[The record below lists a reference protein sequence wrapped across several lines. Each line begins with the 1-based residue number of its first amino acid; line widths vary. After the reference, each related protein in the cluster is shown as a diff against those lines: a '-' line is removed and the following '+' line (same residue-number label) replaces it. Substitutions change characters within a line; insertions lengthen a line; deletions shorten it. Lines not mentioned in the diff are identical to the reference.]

1 MRAVGSRTEDQVLAA
16 TKITQSIATGLLEV
30 IESLRGSPD
39 SDNFKEPVR
48 WKELGLDEYPLMIKR
63 PRDLGTVEARLLLTV
78 KSKKLKKHP
87 QAGRAKEC
95 GRYGSVLE
103 FFNDIEQIWQN
114 CLTCGAAFN
123 DVSSDIAHSAMRMR
137 ATSRTRKDTWIHKMV
152 PELVKDGSSPATAA
166 TPSTSSEKESETLG
180 NGNKSSGA
188 KRKSGEKSKA
198 KKDGTEDKRKRKSR
212 TALEK
217 SKAGKDHSNHL
228 FIEGNNNDGVGGGGG
243 RNKKRKMKV
252 LTGAEGTAAD
262 GELTEAGK
270 DVFDVCTYDQF
281 ILFAAI

>member
-1 MRAVGSRTEDQVLAA
+1 MAVD
-16 TKITQSIATGLLEV
+16 
-30 IESLRGSPD
+30 D
-39 SDNFKEPVR
+39 
-48 WKELGLDEYPLMIKR
+48 
-63 PRDLGTVEARLLLTV
+63 
-78 KSKKLKKHP
+78 
-87 QAGRAKEC
+87 
-95 GRYGSVLE
+95 
-103 FFNDIEQIWQN
+103 NDIFVPR
-114 CLTCGAAFN
+114 FN

-198 KKDGTEDKRKRKSR
+198 KKDGSVEQSCCDDDELRIGTEDKRKRKSR

-252 LTGAEGTAAD
+252 DCRGSLIWYWGNYIGAD
-262 GELTEAGK
+262 R
-270 DVFDVCTYDQF
+270 C
-281 ILFAAI
+281 